1 MTPRVGVLALQGDFQ
16 KHLDMLG
23 AMGVEAGAVRSVDQL
38 TECDRLIIPGGE
50 STTLEILLKSS
61 GLDEAILS
69 RAKEG
74 MPIWGTCM
82 GMILLAREIEER
94 KQFSFGLL
102 DAVVRRNA
110 FGRQV
115 FSFEADLD
123 FKGFDS
129 PFHAVFIRA
138 PIVVSHGSEV
148 EKLAEYDGKTVAIR
162 QGKFLGTAFHP
173 ELTEDTRVHEMFLK
187 M

>member
-1 MTPRVGVLALQGDFQ
+1 
-16 KHLDMLG
+16 MLG
-23 AMGVEAGAVRSVDQL
+23 AMGVEAGEVRSPDQL
-38 TECDRLIIPGGE
+38 SECDRLIIPGGE

-61 GLDEAILS
+61 GLDEAILT

-82 GMILLAREIEER
+82 GMILLAREIEGR

-110 FGRQV
+110 FGRHV
-115 FSFEADLD
+115 FSFEADID
-123 FKGFDS
+123 FKGLDS

-138 PIVVSHGSEV
+138 PIVVSYGSDV
-148 EKLAEYDGKTVAIR
+148 EQLAEYDGKTVAIR
-162 QGKFLGTAFHP
+162 QGKILGTAFHP
-173 ELTEDTRVHEMFLK
+173 ELTSDTRVHEMFLSL
-187 M
+187 